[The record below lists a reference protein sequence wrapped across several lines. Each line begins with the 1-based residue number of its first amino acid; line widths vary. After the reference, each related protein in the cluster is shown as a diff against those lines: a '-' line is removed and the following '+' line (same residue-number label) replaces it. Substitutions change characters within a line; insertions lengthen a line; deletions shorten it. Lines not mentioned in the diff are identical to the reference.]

1 MCQNMV
7 LTRFQYECIMI
18 FLGTLQNKFIQER
31 SSDANIC
38 ISSRGQ
44 VWKSFKHDFFFKL
57 ITYLLYFFLKSSFVQ
72 KLDFYQ

>member
-7 LTRFQYECIMI
+7 LTRFQYECIMV

-31 SSDANIC
+31 SSDANIF

-44 VWKSFKHDFFFKL
+44 VWKSFTHDFFFN
-57 ITYLLYFFLKSSFVQ
+57 
-72 KLDFYQ
+72 

>member
-1 MCQNMV
+1 MYNG
-7 LTRFQYECIMI
+7 

-57 ITYLLYFFLKSSFVQ
+57 ITY
-72 KLDFYQ
+72 

>member
-44 VWKSFKHDFFFKL
+44 VWKSFKHDFFL
-57 ITYLLYFFLKSSFVQ
+57 IDFLLTLFFFKSSFVQ